1 MDVTFFL
8 CSLIVLAIIAS
19 WFYRGA
25 DVLSPSR
32 VFLLIW
38 ALSIGLA
45 ELKLSLYQH
54 DWTWYGWIVV
64 LLGVVS
70 FLVGLLIPTVG
81 YFRTPLLHM
90 GEVRNRIQKSVNAS
104 LDANRFFWITMM
116 LFSAYLVAFA
126 AEATMMGNVPLLA
139 ANPER
144 ARVTF
149 GVFGLHLFV
158 TSMLSI
164 LIFCLEYLLFMR
176 GNLGRRIAILLVFVA
191 TAGTFFLLLQRYS
204 FVFWALLALGIT
216 YYGSRKLR
224 WRTVLVAVGLF
235 LGFLFMIQSIRTA
248 IYVEQYVYVIS
259 KMKYGREFA
268 AFTEPYMYIVMN
280 LENVARGA
288 ERLDHYFMGYFTFD
302 WVLALS
308 GLKHWLGDYLGIER
322 LPFLNSDY
330 NTYAFQWTCYYDYGV
345 VGVAL
350 IPLFLGLFAGFSY
363 YRLRTQP
370 SILLLYAYSIALVFM
385 LTSFREFLFSRLDAV
400 SNFALIWVV
409 HRYFAIKRAAHQP
422 L

>member
-1 MDVTFFL
+1 
-8 CSLIVLAIIAS
+8 
-19 WFYRGA
+19 
-25 DVLSPSR
+25 
-32 VFLLIW
+32 
-38 ALSIGLA
+38 
-45 ELKLSLYQH
+45 
-54 DWTWYGWIVV
+54 
-64 LLGVVS
+64 
-70 FLVGLLIPTVG
+70 
-81 YFRTPLLHM
+81 
-90 GEVRNRIQKSVNAS
+90 
-104 LDANRFFWITMM
+104 
-116 LFSAYLVAFA
+116 
-126 AEATMMGNVPLLA
+126 
-139 ANPER
+139 
-144 ARVTF
+144 
-149 GVFGLHLFV
+149 
-158 TSMLSI
+158 
-164 LIFCLEYLLFMR
+164 MR
-176 GNLGRRIAILLVFVA
+176 GNRGRRIAILLIFVA
-191 TAGTFFLLLQRYS
+191 TAATFFLLLQRYS

-422 L
+422 S